1 MDNQKFKPKF
11 KRFSKCLRVQP
22 RTRVA
27 VLASASRRPATPEP
41 LGGGPGVGRDAHTWA
56 SVFSNIFLSV
66 YSKSTFN
73 TLKHLRNRAQHP
85 NAYVTNMQSST
96 ETWAAGAELPRSPE
110 RWSRNEASLRGGFT
124 IFLCVNEISRVSP
137 IQGLGLHAPA
147 RDLGL
152 PDCPQPRSS
161 AAGRRACGIP
171 RRQGALCPHTT
182 HRSRPDAPWAAG
194 QGRYGAAFPRG
205 KSARHLFKTGYRVH
219 FNFDDT
225 LTNEGRTTIEPE
237 SKVTKVL

>member
-124 IFLCVNEISRVSP
+124 IFFFCERNFEGVSNSRF
-137 IQGLGLHAPA
+137 GTA
-147 RDLGL
+147 
-152 PDCPQPRSS
+152 RSS
-161 AAGRRACGIP
+161 AGP
-171 RRQGALCPHTT
+171 GASRLSPTEKQ
-182 HRSRPDAPWAAG
+182 RSREKGVWHSPAAG
-194 QGRYGAAFPRG
+194 GSLPPHHPPEPPGCPVSSRSRAVRG
-205 KSARHLFKTGYRVH
+205 GVPKG
-219 FNFDDT
+219 
-225 LTNEGRTTIEPE
+225 
-237 SKVTKVL
+237 KVCSVPIQNWI